1 MKAAPRA
8 ETKPYQDTK
17 ISPNLVAS
25 APVPAQTTA
34 LNKADLLDEPVAIE
48 RKPSGGEFR
57 RRGSQSVIE
66 EENFKVKVNEAQV
79 QLNTEMN
86 RLRQETN
93 QILKEQTDEIGF
105 LGTVLDSYQKIHKK
119 LQEEN
124 GYFSEELKKL
134 TEEKNR
140 MKAKLTAEVTKVSQ
154 EMTRLSNLNRE
165 FQSILTHVSKSL
177 VDTQEL
183 VGKVSTQLTTMVP
196 KLESDVQTALALM
209 KRSDEM
215 NVGSVEKKVLGQF
228 VFGEAA
234 EVGRKNSK
242 GSDFHFD
249 LPAKSVGTSPSEGR
263 MTVDKETKSALL
275 PEEVRPLSLRAE
287 TPQNKPFEEFKVVAV
302 EEQTKAEVNEE
313 TIQEHVRAVPEE
325 KHFEVSEEP
334 QQQRQQSVEEEKI
347 SDQFKSVDQE
357 HVQAPLNFDLDFK
370 PQLAEVTPK
379 APEVQPNFD
388 FGFDTKTPKAVTE
401 TQTLAPPAEEPKVE
415 LALEPE
421 NQFGVSDPFKT
432 DKLPSNNEIKSPE
445 DGNKNVFEGFTMD
458 LQANFQGDWG
468 NFDKSFGEGWDNSA
482 GQKEQKRDSLDSN
495 DFAKFNF

>member
-1 MKAAPRA
+1 MCIR
-8 ETKPYQDTK
+8 D
-17 ISPNLVAS
+17 
-25 APVPAQTTA
+25 
-34 LNKADLLDEPVAIE
+34 
-48 RKPSGGEFR
+48 R
-57 RRGSQSVIE
+57 
-66 EENFKVKVNEAQV
+66 
-79 QLNTEMN
+79 
-86 RLRQETN
+86 
-93 QILKEQTDEIGF
+93 
-105 LGTVLDSYQKIHKK
+105 
-119 LQEEN
+119 
-124 GYFSEELKKL
+124 
-134 TEEKNR
+134 
-140 MKAKLTAEVTKVSQ
+140 
-154 EMTRLSNLNRE
+154 
-165 FQSILTHVSKSL
+165 
-177 VDTQEL
+177 
-183 VGKVSTQLTTMVP
+183 
-196 KLESDVQTALALM
+196 
-209 KRSDEM
+209 
-215 NVGSVEKKVLGQF
+215 
-228 VFGEAA
+228 
-234 EVGRKNSK
+234 
-242 GSDFHFD
+242 
-249 LPAKSVGTSPSEGR
+249 SEGR